1 VSVGHLKS
9 IGSRKAFHSPTTTTT
24 EKFHLEDLTFTRLL
38 PTFFIILFASY
49 AHSSSFYSLHSFSL
63 FIFASKLVKVTFF
76 YLARRTRRTSDPLV
90 AFLFNTPAGYFT
102 RGREFPFSFFLF
114 KNLFGYFIFM

>member
-63 FIFASKLVKVTFF
+63 FIFASTAQLVKVTFF

-102 RGREFPFSFFLF
+102 LAESFHFLSFFF
-114 KNLFGYFIFM
+114 